1 MSGTGVYD
9 FLNPAIDGIA
19 MALAEGNNRM
29 NQRVEHA
36 RTFNQVQEAVDHA
49 NQWQAYAAKLEA
61 ENKKLLKDNESLR
74 NQINFL
80 KTGLEGSSEYIDE
93 LKEKLRA
100 VKRAHYANS
109 SEKEAMKAS
118 MEWIEAQ
125 LSDLNDPENLK
136 NIDISK
142 RHEIF
147 KQAWEEFR
155 SSTTVA
161 DLANIAYRLENVKDK
176 FGIPVKDK
184 T

>member
-49 NQWQAYAAKLEA
+49 NQWQAYAAQLEAQNRKLEEA
-61 ENKKLLKDNESLR
+61 NQNLKSQNYLLQTKLD
-74 NQINFL
+74 
-80 KTGLEGSSEYIDE
+80 GASEYIDE

-125 LSDLNDPENLK
+125 LADLNDPEKSK

-142 RHEIF
+142 HHEIF
-147 KQAWEEFR
+147 KQAWDEFR

-176 FGIPVKDK
+176 FGIPVKDN